1 MHSGSAKKDA
11 EIEPAAPTSVEDYL
25 ARLPADVRDALQY
38 VRELVK
44 AIAPDVAERIAYG
57 VIVFKLKH
65 DLVGMA
71 SQKKHCSFYTMNPAL
86 VRSMAEGLKGYRVSG
101 ATIHFTPQEPLPD
114 RLIAHI
120 LRLRMEEMA
129 GRD

>member
-1 MHSGSAKKDA
+1 MHPGSSKRDG
-11 EIEPAAPTSVEDYL
+11 EIEPAARTSVEDYL
-25 ARLPADVRDALQY
+25 VQLPAEVRDALQH

-44 AIAPDVAERIAYG
+44 AIAPDVTERIAYG

-71 SQKKHCSFYTMNPAL
+71 SQKKHCSFYTMSPAL
-86 VRSMAEGLKGYRVSG
+86 VGSMAEGLKGYRVSG

-114 RLIAHI
+114 RLIADI
-120 LRLRMEEMA
+120 LRRRMEEMA